1 MRKEKNTILFSMK
14 NQKSGKDKIRM
25 HRGGLQQQMK
35 DDSTK
40 AFLILSNE
48 GVCYGGKVN

>member
-1 MRKEKNTILFSMK
+1 MK

-40 AFLILSNE
+40 AFLILSNV